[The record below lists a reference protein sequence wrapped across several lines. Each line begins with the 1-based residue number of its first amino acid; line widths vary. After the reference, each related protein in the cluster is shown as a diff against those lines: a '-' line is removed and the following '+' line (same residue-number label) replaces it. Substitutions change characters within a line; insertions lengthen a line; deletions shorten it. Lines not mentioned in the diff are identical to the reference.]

1 MDEKEQDLTP
11 EFPAQVESEGVLAE
25 PIPGAEETTG
35 EAYTDA
41 AATETFTPEQILAGT
56 EQPLD
61 TSETAEAEMLA
72 ILEAIVYITDEP
84 LSAKQIA
91 DAVQKPLEYVKS
103 LLDKLVDELAKG
115 RPIEKVLRR

>member
-1 MDEKEQDLTP
+1 MDEKEQHLTP
-11 EFPAQVESEGVLAE
+11 EPPAQNEDEGVLAE
-25 PIPGAEETTG
+25 PAPGAEETTG

-41 AATETFTPEQILAGT
+41 AEHETFTPEQILADT

-91 DAVQKPLEYVKS
+91 DAVQRPLEYVK
-103 LLDKLVDELAKG
+103 
-115 RPIEKVLRR
+115 